1 MKAKSVGHAEWEI
14 LNFLI
19 NGKNAYMAD
28 EGLDELARSL
38 EVFDCEHAE
47 KRFKTA
53 SANILKVLDNMLR
66 KREKHRPGA

>member
-1 MKAKSVGHAEWEI
+1 
-14 LNFLI
+14 
-19 NGKNAYMAD
+19 MAD

-53 SANILKVLDNMLR
+53 SANILKVLDNMLS